1 MTALTIGIDPGMTGA
16 LAILNH
22 DNQLIAIYDLPYIG
36 KRLTAAVLHGW
47 ILEQD
52 GQIEAFVEEAQAM
65 PGNGAVAMFNYGTGY
80 GTILGVL
87 AACEIPY
94 HTVRA
99 STWKR
104 ALGLT
109 KDKTASRRRASE
121 LWPKEA
127 HLFTRAKDD
136 GRAEAALIA
145 LYGMSSS

>member
-1 MTALTIGIDPGMTGA
+1 MKLYLGIDPGANGAAAIIADTTGEL
-16 LAILNH
+16 LAVR
-22 DNQLIAIYDLPYIG
+22 DLPYIG